1 MPLTR
6 ALGAV
11 AGLLLLSWLTA
22 CGGNPPQ
29 IVDYFPERGAKDVS
43 TAAPIRITFDHAVD
57 KGSVESRLSL
67 QPTTPTIVNWVS
79 PKQLLLQHTTLMTNT
94 TYDVVLEYGYQDL
107 AGNAYAL
114 RHHWSFITE
123 LPPSLS
129 SITPGD
135 QESGVDP
142 ATFLTLDFSREM
154 NASSLTGAITIT
166 PSAPFIVRP
175 DPGDG
180 RRAII
185 APQSLLSPSTQYAI
199 TVSSAALDAD
209 GNQLDRD
216 RTLSFT
222 TGAARPL
229 RHWIGFAT
237 RRLDGTLSGVWIVN
251 ETGLPRKLF
260 ADQAIDS
267 FSWSP
272 DGAKLLVQTGEQSWA
287 ALTPGADSV
296 RLGFNGIWAAAL
308 SPSFG
313 YVYLDSRGALHRWSA
328 DGIDDV
334 IATGVSSAT
343 VAPGGQRVAYVRTLG
358 NASTIWGYDVGL
370 QASYQLAAEDV
381 PITYA
386 AWSPAANR
394 IAYLRQDAGALTLRV
409 RSLTGTAGTTTVISG
424 DLGHPA
430 WLPDSTHVVFSALL
444 QSTTGPLRKA
454 FLVSVVAPSPALTL
468 TVALPSDS
476 TLDISDPVP
485 SPDGHQIAFLS
496 GDQVWIMNADG
507 TRPTRLTKF
516 DTSAFPYSCEALM
529 WTRA

>member
-1 MPLTR
+1 V
-6 ALGAV
+6 LGLFVLGSLA
-11 AGLLLLSWLTA
+11 A

-67 QPTTPTIVNWVS
+67 QPTTPTTVNWVS
-79 PKQLLLQHTTLMTNT
+79 PKQLLLQHSTLQTNT
-94 TYDVVLEYGYQDL
+94 TYDVVLEAGYTDL
-107 AGNAYAL
+107 SGNAYSL

-123 LPPSLS
+123 LAPSLS
-129 SITPGD
+129 DAAPGN
-135 QESGVDP
+135 EEGGVDP

-154 NASSLTGAITIT
+154 NPASLPGAITIT
-166 PSAPFIVRP
+166 PAAPFNVRL
-175 DPGDG
+175 DPTDG
-180 RRAII
+180 RRAIV
-185 APQSLLSPSTQYAI
+185 APQSLLSPSTEYTV
-199 TVSSAALDAD
+199 TVSSSALDTD

-216 RTLSFT
+216 RTLTFT
-222 TGAARPL
+222 TGPARPL

-237 RRLDGTLSGVWIVN
+237 RRLDGTLNGVWIVN
-251 ETGLPRKLF
+251 ENGFPRQLF
-260 ADQAIDS
+260 AEQAINS

-272 DGAKLLVQTGEQSWA
+272 DGTKLLVQTGPQAWA

-296 RLGFNGIWAAAL
+296 RLGFSGVWAAAL
-308 SPSFG
+308 SPAFG
-313 YVYLDSRGALHRWSA
+313 YVYLDPHGELHRWSA
-328 DGIDDV
+328 DGVDDV

-343 VAPGGQRVAYVRTLG
+343 VAPGGLRVAYVRSQG
-358 NASTIWGYDVGL
+358 STSAIWGYDVGL
-370 QASYQLAAEDV
+370 HASYLLASEEA

-386 AWSPAANR
+386 SWSPAANR

-409 RSLTGTAGTTTVISG
+409 RSLTGQATTSTIVSG

-430 WLPDSTHVVFSALL
+430 WLPDSTHVVFASVI
-444 QSTTGPLRKA
+444 QSPTGPLRKA
-454 FLVSVVAPSPALTL
+454 FLVSIVAPSPALTVD
-468 TVALPSDS
+468 VALPTGS

-516 DTSAFPYSCEALM
+516 DASAFPYSCEAPM